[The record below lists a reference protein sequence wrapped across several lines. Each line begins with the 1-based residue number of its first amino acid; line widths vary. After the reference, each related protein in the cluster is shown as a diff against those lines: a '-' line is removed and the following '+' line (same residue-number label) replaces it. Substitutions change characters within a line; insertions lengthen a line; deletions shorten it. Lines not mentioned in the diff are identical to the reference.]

1 MDVAPTKR
9 WRLDHFCVLAN
20 ITPEGIG
27 AFVDRFLLSGSARR
41 VSPSAAL
48 CENDPNNVTPISTE
62 ASRRVSRIYRNVHFG
77 RLAGAGLI
85 AVSVTIGVALC
96 LKRDEPIEHL
106 DVQVVASN
114 YRLYFH
120 YPGADSKLGTADDR
134 LGTRNFYAPAN
145 TEVRLSLTSRDFVYL
160 VEIPEVGLYEVAAPE
175 LDFEARFETGES
187 GVHSLLGSQMCGYDH
202 SELIGEFV
210 VQRTAE
216 FKRLVRELSPAPS
229 PTNPTQ

>member
-1 MDVAPTKR
+1 M
-9 WRLDHFCVLAN
+9 
-20 ITPEGIG
+20 
-27 AFVDRFLLSGSARR
+27 
-41 VSPSAAL
+41 
-48 CENDPNNVTPISTE
+48 
-62 ASRRVSRIYRNVHFG
+62 SRIHTNVHFG

-85 AVSVTIGVALC
+85 AVTVAIGVALC
-96 LKRDEPIEHL
+96 LQRDEPIEQL

-120 YPGADSKLGTADDR
+120 YPGADSVLGTADDR
-134 LGTRNFYAPAN
+134 LGTRNLYAPAN
-145 TEVRLSLTSRDFVYL
+145 TQVRLNLTSRDFVYL

-175 LDFEARFETGES
+175 LDFEARFKTGAS

-216 FKRLVRELSPAPS
+216 FKRLVRSLSPAPS
-229 PTNPTQ
+229 PSHPTQ

>member
-1 MDVAPTKR
+1 M
-9 WRLDHFCVLAN
+9 N
-20 ITPEGIG
+20 
-27 AFVDRFLLSGSARR
+27 
-41 VSPSAAL
+41 
-48 CENDPNNVTPISTE
+48 
-62 ASRRVSRIYRNVHFG
+62 RNVHFG

-85 AVSVTIGVALC
+85 AVSVAIGVALC
-96 LKRDEPIEHL
+96 LKRDEPIEQL

-120 YPGADSKLGTADDR
+120 YPGADSVLGTDDDR
-134 LGTRNFYAPAN
+134 LGTRNLYSPAN
-145 TEVRLSLTSRDFVYL
+145 TQVRLNLTSRDFVYL

-216 FKRLVRELSPAPS
+216 FKRLVRKLSPAPS